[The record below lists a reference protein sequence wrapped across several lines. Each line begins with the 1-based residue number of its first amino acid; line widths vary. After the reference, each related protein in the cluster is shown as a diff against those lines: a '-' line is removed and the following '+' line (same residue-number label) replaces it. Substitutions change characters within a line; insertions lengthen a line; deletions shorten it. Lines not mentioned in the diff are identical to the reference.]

1 MEPVTDPTPDPAP
14 ITASGPLAGLIV
26 TDLSRVV
33 AGPMVGMILGD
44 LGAIVTKVERPGAGD
59 DTRQW
64 GPPWLE
70 HRDGTRTAAY
80 FTAVN
85 RNKQAVAADYATE
98 AGARA
103 VRELVAGSDVVI
115 ENFRPGTLDRYGLGY
130 EDLAAGRTGLI
141 WASVTGFGTSG
152 AAAELPGYDLLAQA
166 SSGLMSVTGDP
177 AGPPMKVGVA
187 VVDEVAALWTTIGI
201 LAALDHRHRTGLG
214 QRVEVSLFGAA
225 LATLLNQGSAH
236 LVAGEDP
243 QRGGNDHPSIAPYTT
258 YRTSDVD
265 IVVAAVN
272 DAQFAGVLGVV
283 GLDGSTGADLTG
295 DPRFATNADRVANR
309 RALDAALAE
318 RLLSRSAAQ
327 WVAEFTT
334 AGIPSCQVRTVA
346 GGFALAAELG
356 LDAVTTTV
364 ETDGTVIRTAASP
377 LGFSATPLGPATA
390 PPRRPR

>member
-1 MEPVTDPTPDPAP
+1 MEPAPDPTPASG
-14 ITASGPLAGLIV
+14 SGPLAGLIV

-44 LGAIVTKVERPGAGD
+44 LGAVVTKVERPGPGD
-59 DTRQW
+59 DTRHW

-85 RNKQAVAADYATE
+85 RNKRAVAADYATD
-98 AGARA
+98 AGALV

-115 ENFRPGTLDRYGLGY
+115 ENFRPGTLNRYGLGY
-130 EDLAAGRTGLI
+130 HDLSADQPALI
-141 WASVTGFGTSG
+141 WASVTGFGASG
-152 AAAELPGYDLLAQA
+152 AAAALPGYDLLAQA

-177 AGPPMKVGVA
+177 SGPPMKVGVA

-201 LAALDHRHRTGLG
+201 LAALDHRRRTGLG

-225 LATLLNQGSAH
+225 LATLLNQGAAH

-258 YRTSDVD
+258 YRTGDVD

-272 DAQFAGVLGVV
+272 DTQFLAVCRVV
-283 GLDGSTGADLTG
+283 GLDGTAGADLTG
-295 DPRFATNADRVANR
+295 DTRFSSNADRVENR
-309 RALDAALAE
+309 RVLDAALAE
-318 RLLSRSAAQ
+318 RLLTKPAAE
-327 WVAEFTT
+327 WVAEFTG
-334 AGIPSCQVRTVA
+334 AGVPSCEVRTVA
-346 GGFALAAELG
+346 GGFAFAEELG

-364 ETDGTVIRTAASP
+364 DTDGTVIRTAASP
-377 LGFSATPLGPATA
+377 LSFSATPLGAASA
-390 PPRRPR
+390 PPRQPA